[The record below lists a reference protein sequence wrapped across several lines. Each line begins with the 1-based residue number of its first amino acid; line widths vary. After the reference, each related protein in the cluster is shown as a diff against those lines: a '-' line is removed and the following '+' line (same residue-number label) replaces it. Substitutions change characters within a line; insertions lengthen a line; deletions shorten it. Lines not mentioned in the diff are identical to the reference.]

1 MKLMRPLCLALTVA
15 TGLLLQL
22 FSLNARAEED
32 RGPQINPF
40 ECYGRWENATGSHTI
55 SQMNYELD
63 KLMNPE
69 FKPGDPLTRRAIKL
83 CVIGRVKS
91 RVGDADAIDYLA
103 RAIELDPEEPGLELW
118 AGDYYMSVRGAG
130 RPIYQL
136 AEQHLYRALEKLE
149 ALKEKK
155 RFRAWH
161 ATVESWVQKRLLMLY
176 QEDGLPI
183 TPWWKGYPYGPAGLN
198 PPSVS
203 ISSQFAISKDTH
215 DFFRNN
221 EMRIFTAE
229 AAFANSGLRAGGTS
243 APLTDLERWKLVR
256 APLRYQIDNRVRIR
270 QSNVGAVDLLHTY
283 HKSEEAQITSFYLP
297 DKLNDVEVQEVG
309 VGYQRELPLYPLFDA
324 RLRGTVKRIERTGVI
339 EFLPEN
345 KEQFMAYE
353 LKPSFSRFIS
363 SDKLSLNLTYV
374 FMDIP
379 TLPLSA
385 PGEGK
390 RGFWIR
396 GAELQYAIYS
406 PLVLPAFDYG
416 SLRGYR
422 TPTRGWYWWAGFVQY
437 DQVYGLHTVT
447 QKDLYLGTRLEGP
460 GVWDLTLQGTLFTS
474 DTYEV
479 RADDVELASRKDPY
493 NSDIK
498 TFRTAAI
505 IQNRLLNPDTM
516 PAVQS
521 STLGFAPDMLN
532 LVFPL
537 SWDVALDG
545 PANFNPTDTKDHAN
559 DYANVRGGAEL
570 WYKMYGTGLWGTAF
584 LMTVGYDVQYFYNI
598 TKTVHMAH
606 ANIRMGWGDFL

>member
-1 MKLMRPLCLALTVA
+1 
-15 TGLLLQL
+15 
-22 FSLNARAEED
+22 
-32 RGPQINPF
+32 
-40 ECYGRWENATGSHTI
+40 
-55 SQMNYELD
+55 
-63 KLMNPE
+63 
-69 FKPGDPLTRRAIKL
+69 
-83 CVIGRVKS
+83 
-91 RVGDADAIDYLA
+91 
-103 RAIELDPEEPGLELW
+103 
-118 AGDYYMSVRGAG
+118 
-130 RPIYQL
+130 
-136 AEQHLYRALEKLE
+136 
-149 ALKEKK
+149 
-155 RFRAWH
+155 
-161 ATVESWVQKRLLMLY
+161 
-176 QEDGLPI
+176 
-183 TPWWKGYPYGPAGLN
+183 
-198 PPSVS
+198 
-203 ISSQFAISKDTH
+203 
-215 DFFRNN
+215 
-221 EMRIFTAE
+221 
-229 AAFANSGLRAGGTS
+229 
-243 APLTDLERWKLVR
+243 
-256 APLRYQIDNRVRIR
+256 
-270 QSNVGAVDLLHTY
+270 
-283 HKSEEAQITSFYLP
+283 
-297 DKLNDVEVQEVG
+297 
-309 VGYQRELPLYPLFDA
+309 
-324 RLRGTVKRIERTGVI
+324 VI